1 MLEGINSRITEA
13 KEHISDPEDSG
24 RKHCRKTEYKEK
36 KKEYVLL
43 EVYLHTYTL
52 YRLDYEFFGGFLCF
66 LLCF

>member
-43 EVYLHTYTL
+43 EVYLHTYI
-52 YRLDYEFFGGFLCF
+52 FV
-66 LLCF
+66 